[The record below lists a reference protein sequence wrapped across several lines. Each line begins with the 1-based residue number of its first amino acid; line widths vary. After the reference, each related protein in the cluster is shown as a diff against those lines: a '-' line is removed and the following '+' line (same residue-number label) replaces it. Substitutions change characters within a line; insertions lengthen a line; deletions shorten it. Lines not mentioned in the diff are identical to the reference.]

1 MSLPRNLDCGH
12 SFGILKLCINF
23 VSVAMVAADIVLNIF
38 DMAKVINDA
47 NIAEV
52 LASGK
57 PVVIDF
63 WATWCGPCRVLGPTV
78 EEVAEEYADKAIVA
92 KCNVDD
98 CEDISMKY
106 GIRNIPTLVFIKNG
120 EVVDRTVGVVSKQD
134 ITSRIEKLL

>member
-1 MSLPRNLDCGH
+1 
-12 SFGILKLCINF
+12 
-23 VSVAMVAADIVLNIF
+23 MV
-38 DMAKVINDA
+38 KVINDA

-134 ITSRIEKLL
+134 IVSRIEKLM

>member
-1 MSLPRNLDCGH
+1 
-12 SFGILKLCINF
+12 
-23 VSVAMVAADIVLNIF
+23 
-38 DMAKVINDA
+38 MAKVINDA

-63 WATWCGPCRVLGPTV
+63 WATWCGPCRVLGPTI

-134 ITSRIEKLL
+134 IVSRIEKLL